1 MGSCPPWTSTGFKHF
16 SWLNGS
22 LTRHEESKAHLDS
35 SRNAKLFLS
44 RTDPTSSAT
53 IVGHA
58 AESIQETAE
67 QVRKNREY
75 VNRLF
80 KVVQHLG
87 IHGQAFR
94 GNDESEDSINQGL
107 FRATFNLLEA
117 ERPLKDKIKV
127 TGSMGFKGT
136 SAEIQNE
143 LIKIYAEAVME
154 EIKAEVT
161 DAPFFSIL
169 ADETTDLTGKNQ
181 LSLVLRYVSGS
192 EVRESFIGFY
202 NVSGEGGAVKLS
214 ERILDLL
221 TNYNIR
227 NIVGQS
233 YDGASLM
240 SGWLAGVQKLVRDK
254 CPMAVFTHC
263 LSHRLNLAMEASIQ
277 SLACNRVLVILDE
290 MSKFFRLSFKRT
302 DVLTCSRP
310 PAVSDTRW
318 NNKSRQLAHLI
329 QNRDA
334 YLACFKGIR
343 DDTIPG
349 KVWTPATQ
357 ASATLFVTHLESAE
371 FLFVERLLHRAFQIT
386 DVLYTQLQSV
396 GLNITSANK
405 LIEVQLE
412 KLNGLDSE
420 EVFRELKTG
429 VDMANI
435 TFDAR
440 EELSSVV
447 WNMTEEL
454 TQRFESLSELTFLN
468 LLDRKV
474 KVEPLVDALMT
485 SPYGHLFEKGRLLS
499 DLICFR
505 DSPELGEDPIT
516 ILREICRLKMDEY
529 DLRELAKFTKL
540 VLTIPLTSVSC
551 ERSFSSLKFIKTRL
565 RTRMLDDRLNHLSI
579 LKIGGKRAA
588 QTDIEKLVDTFAA
601 KKPRN
606 IRLTYSSK

>member
-1 MGSCPPWTSTGFKHF
+1 MGSCPPWTSTGFRNF
-16 SWLNGS
+16 AWLGNS
-22 LTRHEESKAHLDS
+22 LTRHEESKTHLDN
-35 SRNAKLFLS
+35 SRKAKLFLK
-44 RTDPTSSAT
+44 RTDPSSTAT
-53 IVGHA
+53 IVGHS
-58 AESIQETAE
+58 AEGTRETAE

-94 GNDESEDSINQGL
+94 GNNEGEDSINQGL
-107 FRATFNLLEA
+107 FRATLKLLEG
-117 ERPLKDKIKV
+117 ERPLKDGIKV

-143 LIKIYAEAVME
+143 LIQIYAEAVIE
-154 EIKAEVT
+154 EIKAEVADT
-161 DAPFFSIL
+161 QFFSIL

-202 NVSGEGGAVKLS
+202 NVSGEGGAANLS

-227 NIVGQS
+227 KIVGQS

-240 SGWLAGVQKLVRDK
+240 SGWLAGVQKRVRDR

-263 LSHRLNLAMEASIQ
+263 LSHRLNLAMESSIQ
-277 SLACNRVLVILDE
+277 SVACNTVLVIMDE
-290 MSKFFRLSFKRT
+290 ISKFFRQSFKRT
-302 DVLTCSRP
+302 DVLSCTRP

-318 NNKSRQLAHLI
+318 NNKSRQLAHLV

-343 DDTIPG
+343 DNTIPE

-357 ASATLFVTHLESAE
+357 ASATLFVTHLESAD
-371 FLFVERLLHRAFQIT
+371 FLFVTKLLHRAFQIT
-386 DVLYTQLQSV
+386 DILYTQLQSV
-396 GLNITSANK
+396 GLNITSANRM
-405 LIEVQLE
+405 IEAQIE
-412 KLNGLDSE
+412 KLNGLDTE
-420 EVFRELKTG
+420 EVFRDLKTG
-429 VDMANI
+429 VDVAKI

-440 EELSSVV
+440 QELSSVV
-447 WNMTEEL
+447 WNLTEEL
-454 TQRFESLSELTFLN
+454 IQRFESLSELTFLN

-474 KVEPLVDALMT
+474 KVEPLVDALMC

-499 DLICFR
+499 DITFFR
-505 DSPELGEDPIT
+505 DSPELGEDPVT
-516 ILREICRLKMDEY
+516 ILREICHLKMDEY
-529 DLRELAKFTKL
+529 DLKELAKFTKL

-579 LKIGGKRAA
+579 LKIEGARTA
-588 QTDIEKLVDTFAA
+588 QTDLEKLVDSFAA
-601 KKPRN
+601 KKKRN
-606 IRLTYSSK
+606 IRLVL